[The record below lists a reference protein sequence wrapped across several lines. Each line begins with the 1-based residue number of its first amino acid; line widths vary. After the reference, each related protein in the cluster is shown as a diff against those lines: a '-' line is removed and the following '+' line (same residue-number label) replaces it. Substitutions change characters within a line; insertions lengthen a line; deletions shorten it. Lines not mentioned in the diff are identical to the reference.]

1 MGDESPTVD
10 ARTTPARPS
19 GRRRWFSS
27 QVKAAIATVAGVGI
41 LLIAALPWY
50 LSDPDVMASVL
61 ARVLP
66 DLQAEVAFDRVRL
79 GWVGPIRFEGIR
91 LVPRDGG
98 RPPLAIGSVEI
109 GNGFAGVLLTGGDLG
124 RVRIEGLAADVVFDE
139 NRRSNLKDL
148 FEESADVAAAA
159 RMKPPAAAVNA
170 PVREA
175 SSGARRS
182 PVSMRLEVEDARVR
196 IAGPWTPEP
205 WESDPIDI
213 RATLGPA
220 AGGAHSEWTI
230 EPVQLLTH
238 SRLEPAVATSVLA
251 YIAPVLAEATRTG
264 GEFSLRL
271 TGARLPVGDP
281 AAGAL
286 AGVLSMHHV
295 DLGPGPLAVKT
306 IQELPL
312 RLPPPPVVRFADEA
326 NVDFRLGDRRIWH
339 TGLEFGVPLKQPG
352 LRLDVHSSGSVGLDD
367 DSLDLKLE
375 LPIPAALPQ
384 DRPVIAALAGRK
396 ISIGVGGTLDEP
408 KVLFDGS
415 IGETAGAVLAE
426 VIERLRKPD
435 TAPLRP
441 DATVLPHGTPPVDS
455 SARSTSPAPAS
466 GDESPRPSP
475 LESITSKIPRDLIK
489 DPTADAVIDL
499 VGGVLEEVAKRR
511 AERRAAEAAKS
522 DKPPPREGGRSR
534 PE

>member
-1 MGDESPTVD
+1 MGDESPTSD
-10 ARTTPARPS
+10 ARTTQDHP
-19 GRRRWFSS
+19 RRRQRWFSRP
-27 QVKAAIATVAGVGI
+27 VKAVIAAVVGGGM
-41 LLIAALPWY
+41 LLVAALPWY
-50 LSDPDVMASVL
+50 LSSPDVMSVTL

-66 DLQAEVAFDRVRL
+66 DLQAEVAFDRVRM
-79 GWVGPIRFEGIR
+79 GWIGPIRLDGIR
-91 LVPRDGG
+91 VVPRDGG

-124 RVRIEGLAADVVFDE
+124 RVRIEGLTADVVFDE
-139 NRRSNLKDL
+139 NRRSNLSDL
-148 FEESADVAAAA
+148 FAESADMA
-159 RMKPPAAAVNA
+159 PAAVVPA
-170 PVREA
+170 PGVPADGPAGEA
-175 SSGARRS
+175 SSHARRS

-251 YIAPVLAEATRTG
+251 YIAPVFAEATRTG

-286 AGVLSMHHV
+286 AGMLSMHHV
-295 DLGPGPLAVKT
+295 DLGPGPLAIKT

-396 ISIGVGGTLDEP
+396 ISVGVGGTLDEP

-426 VIERLRKPD
+426 VIERLRKPE
-435 TAPLRP
+435 TAPQRP

-455 SARSTSPAPAS
+455 SARSTAPPPDQDPDQDSA
-466 GDESPRPSP
+466 RPSP
-475 LESITSKIPRDLIK
+475 LETITSKIPRDLIK

-522 DKPPPREGGRSR
+522 DKPPPQGGSRSR
-534 PE
+534 